1 MPLPRKSS
9 KKSPLL
15 QKLTGP
21 AAARYGALP
30 KIPLPAD
37 NELQRSFNTDVAH
50 VLKSSDLYRR
60 ATVPM
65 LPFEGA
71 LREMDPAN
79 FVSWSQQY
87 FVGYKTKTDRDG
99 NPFTILR
106 DMTESTA
113 KLCLKSTE
121 LIAATPMIHRVY
133 PSPVPIITEQGA
145 LILCTPGYDPSTGT
159 YVFEGNITPQ
169 PPDPARPV
177 ITGPV
182 SSEGYFD
189 DSVTPTEAFWYLYDL
204 YSAFPFNDWTEPIT
218 PADGDPLQA
227 WHPDGT
233 PRTYRMSRSLS
244 VQIGSM
250 LSLFAANCIPKEA
263 SKMGFIAN
271 ANSQRSGKTLLVKI
285 ATAPV
290 YGAFKAQS
298 WREDEESMVK
308 ILDSEI
314 LAASP
319 YICFD
324 NVRGLIQSTKLEA
337 LFTSPMWTGRIL
349 GKSEMFS
356 AENNV
361 TIFITGNNVN
371 AGTDIGHRCLFI
383 DLFVEEADIQSRQKP
398 ARIINDVW
406 LTRPENRR
414 AILSALWSIVRHW
427 DAAARPLA
435 DVKNTRLGFEEWG
448 QIIGGMVEFSWFGDM
463 LERVTLENAGD
474 SEAEDVLTLV
484 KLLYQKTRSPIA
496 PAHDFTYQE
505 IVHTCWD
512 HGLFPWNLHGREE
525 SRALRTDQPAVITLN
540 LESKCQSRMGLL
552 FARHAPGKGA
562 LHVFRDAT
570 GSIVKLRFSH
580 KGSGRHKRFLITPV

>member
-9 KKSPLL
+9 KKSPIL

-50 VLKSSDLYRR
+50 VLKTSDLYRR

-99 NPFTILR
+99 NPFTVLR

-121 LIAATPMIHRVY
+121 LISTTPMIHRVY
-133 PSPVPIITEQGA
+133 PSPVPIITEQGT

-169 PPDPARPV
+169 PPDPARPI

-189 DSVTPTEAFWYLYDL
+189 DSVTPAEAFWYLYDL
-204 YSAFPFNDWTEPIT
+204 HAAFPFNDWSEEIT
-218 PADGDPLQA
+218 PADGDTLQA

-233 PRTYRMSRSLS
+233 PRTYRQSRSLS
-244 VQIGSM
+244 VQIGAM
-250 LSLFAANCIPKEA
+250 IALFAANCVPKEA

-271 ANSQRSGKTLLVKI
+271 ANSQRSGKTLLIKI
-285 ATAPV
+285 NTAPV
-290 YGAFKAQS
+290 YGSFKAQS

-349 GKSEMFS
+349 GKSEMFT
-356 AENNV
+356 AENNT

-371 AGTDIGHRCLFI
+371 AGTDIMHRCLLM
-383 DLFVEEADIQSRQKP
+383 DLFVEEADIQSRKKP
-398 ARIINDVW
+398 DRIINDVW
-406 LTRPENRR
+406 LARPENRR

-427 DAAARPLA
+427 DAAGRPLA
-435 DVKNTRLGFEEWG
+435 DVHKTRLGFEEWG

-484 KLLYQKTRSPIA
+484 KILFQKTRSPIA

-505 IVHTCWD
+505 IVHACWD
-512 HGLFPWNLHGREE
+512 NGLFPWNLHGREE
-525 SRALRTDQPAVITLN
+525 SRALRPDQPATITLN
-540 LESKCQSRMGLL
+540 LDSKCQSRMGLL
-552 FARHAPGKGA
+552 VGRHAPGKGA
-562 LHVFRDAT
+562 LHVFRDDT
-570 GSIVKLRFSH
+570 GTIVKVRFSH
-580 KGSGRHKRFLITPV
+580 KGSGRHKRFFITSI